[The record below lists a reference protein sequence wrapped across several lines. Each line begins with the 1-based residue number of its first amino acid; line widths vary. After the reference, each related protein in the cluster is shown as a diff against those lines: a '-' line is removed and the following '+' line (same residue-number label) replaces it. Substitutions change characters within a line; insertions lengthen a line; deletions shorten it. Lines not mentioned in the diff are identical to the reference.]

1 MLRDIV
7 TGFDWFVLGYFLLL
21 NSGYLALIGIAS
33 VDVSRWL
40 RRLTFAGHDDI
51 FANPLT
57 PAVSILVPAYNE
69 ELSIVDNVRAMLG
82 LKYPEFEVVVVE
94 DGSTDATFERLQE
107 AFDLVETNRAVATE
121 VPAIGRVLSTHVPA
135 GGGPLVVVRKENAGR
150 RSDPLNVGINAARH
164 PLICMV
170 DADSLLEED
179 ALLRVVKPFI
189 DDPRRVVASGG
200 VIRAANGSHID
211 SGHVVAATMPRSW
224 IERVQVLE
232 YLRSFLLG
240 RTGWSKIGGL
250 LIISGAFGVFRRD
263 VVVEVGGLDLTT
275 LGEDAELVAK
285 IHHHLRT
292 QKRDYSVTF
301 VAEPVCWTEVP
312 NSLDVLSR
320 QRMRWSQ
327 GLGEVLWRHRR
338 MICNPRYGRIG
349 LLVLPYYLVF
359 ELLGPVVELF
369 GVVIVILAFALGL
382 SSVGFALLFAGVAFG
397 YGAFVSISALA
408 VEEFSFHRYGRWRD
422 LFVALGAV
430 VVENVGYRQLH
441 AWWRLKGLYRA
452 LTGKETSW
460 GVMTRTGF
468 GGVRV
473 P

>member
-1 MLRDIV
+1 MLRDLV

-40 RRLTFAGHDDI
+40 RRLGFAGHDDI

-57 PAVSILVPAYNE
+57 PAVSIIVPAYNE
-69 ELSIVDNVRAMLG
+69 QLSIVDSVRAMLG

-94 DGSTDATFERLQE
+94 DGSTDATFERLHE
-107 AFDLVETNRAVATE
+107 AFDLVETNRAVASE
-121 VPAIGRVLSTHVPA
+121 VPTLGRVLSTHVPA
-135 GGGPLVVVRKENAGR
+135 GGGPLVVVRKVNSGR

-200 VIRAANGSHID
+200 VIRAANGSRIE
-211 SGHVVAATMPRSW
+211 SGHVVDATMPRGW

-263 VVVEVGGLDLTT
+263 VVVEVGGMDLTT
-275 LGEDAELVAK
+275 VGEDAELVAR
-285 IHHHLRT
+285 IHPRLRE
-292 QKRDYSVTF
+292 QKRDYKVTF

-312 NSLDVLSR
+312 HSTTVLAR
-320 QRMRWSQ
+320 QRTRWSQ

-338 MICNPRYGRIG
+338 MIGNPRYGRIG

-369 GVVIVILAFALGL
+369 GVLVVILALIFGL
-382 SSVGFALLFAGVAFG
+382 ANLTFALLFAAVAFG

-408 VEEFSFHRYGRWRD
+408 VEEFSFHRYRRWRD
-422 LFVALGAV
+422 LFSAVGAV
-430 VVENVGYRQLH
+430 AVENV
-441 AWWRLKGLYRA
+441 
-452 LTGKETSW
+452 
-460 GVMTRTGF
+460 
-468 GGVRV
+468 
-473 P
+473 